1 MTLIDTH
8 AHLADAAFDADRDDV
23 VRRAREAGVGVLI
36 EIAEEE
42 AQWAKARDLAARYP
56 GRIYWSVGCHPYYA
70 GQADSGLVDR
80 LGEAARDPACVA
92 VGEIGLDYHRPE
104 PAPGVQR
111 RVFAELARAA
121 RRAGKPLIIH
131 CRDAV
136 GEERAQRDTLDVL
149 DAEGVSSSTEPAGV
163 AHCFQGTPE
172 NARRFVERGFLI
184 GVDAPLTYPKAA
196 ALRDMVA
203 SVPLESL
210 VLETDCPYLP
220 PQSHRGKRNEPAHV
234 PAVAAALAALRG
246 VPVEEVAAV
255 TTRNARRLYR
265 LPATASAH

>member
-23 VRRAREAGVGVLI
+23 VRRAIDAGVDVLV

-42 AQWAKARDLAARYP
+42 AQWAKARDLAARFP
-56 GRIYWSVGCHPYYA
+56 GRIYWSVGFHPYYA
-70 GQADSGLVDR
+70 GQFDPGLVDR
-80 LGEAARDPACVA
+80 LLDAARDPACVA

-104 PAPGVQR
+104 PAPETQR
-111 RVFAELARAA
+111 RVFADLIRAA
-121 RRAGKPLIIH
+121 QRAGKPLILH
-131 CRDAV
+131 CRDAA
-136 GEERAQRDTLDVL
+136 GDDRAQRDTLDAL
-149 DAEGVSSSTEPAGV
+149 DAAGVSSSSSPAGV

-172 NARRFVERGFLI
+172 HARRFVERGFLI

-196 ALRDMVA
+196 ALRAMVA

-234 PAVAAALAALRG
+234 PAVAAALAALKG
-246 VPVEEVAAV
+246 VPIEEAARV
-255 TTRNARRLYR
+255 TSRNARRLYR
-265 LPATASAH
+265 LPIAAPAH

>member
-23 VRRAREAGVGVLI
+23 VRRAGDAGVGVLI

-42 AQWAKARDLAARYP
+42 SQWAKARDLADRFP
-56 GRIYWSVGCHPYYA
+56 GRIYWSVGFHPYYA
-70 GQADSGLVDR
+70 GQADPGLVDR
-80 LGEAARDPACVA
+80 LIHAAQDPACVA
-92 VGEIGLDYHRPE
+92 VGEIGLDYHRSE
-104 PAPGVQR
+104 PAPDLQR
-111 RVFAELARAA
+111 RVFADLARAA
-121 RRAGKPLIIH
+121 ARAGKPLILH
-131 CRDAV
+131 CRDAA

-149 DAEGVSSSTEPAGV
+149 DAAGVSSLTPPVGV

-172 NARRFVERGFLI
+172 NARRFVDRGFLI

-196 ALRDMVA
+196 ALRAMIA
-203 SVPLESL
+203 TVPLESL

-246 VPVEEVAAV
+246 VSVEEVAAL

-265 LPATASAH
+265 LPAPAAH